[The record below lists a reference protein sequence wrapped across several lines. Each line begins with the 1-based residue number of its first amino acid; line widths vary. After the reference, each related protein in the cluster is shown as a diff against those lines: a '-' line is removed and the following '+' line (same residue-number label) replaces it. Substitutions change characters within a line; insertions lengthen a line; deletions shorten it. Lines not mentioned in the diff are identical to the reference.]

1 MTPTQWVVLWSDSSV
16 GTLAWIIVTIIISLL
31 WAAARKILV
40 HRDTAIA
47 PTSIYGGVE
56 PSVYKVKVGP
66 REREREGERREE
78 R

>member
-66 REREREGERREE
+66 RERERERREE